1 MNFLEQFA
9 ILIACLFAG
18 SILKSIIPLPIPETI
33 YGMAIL
39 FILFVIKALK
49 TSDIKRASETILEN
63 MSFLFVPAGVGI
75 IENFDL
81 FKENFVAMILI
92 TFISAS
98 IAMIVTM
105 ALVHSIQTRRN
116 DV

>member
-18 SILKSIIPLPIPETI
+18 SILKALIPLPIPETI

-39 FILFVIKALK
+39 FILFAIKALK
-49 TSDIKRASETILEN
+49 TSDVKRASETILEN

-81 FKENFVAMILI
+81 FKENFVAMFII
-92 TFISAS
+92 TFITSC
-98 IAMIVTM
+98 IAMIVSM
-105 ALVHSIQTRRN
+105 KLVSIAQRGKK

>member
-9 ILIACLFAG
+9 ILIACLFVG
-18 SILKSIIPLPIPETI
+18 SILNAIIPLPIPETI

-39 FILFVIKALK
+39 FLLFVVKAIK
-49 TSDIKRASETILEN
+49 TSDVKRASETILEN
-63 MSFLFVPAGVGI
+63 MAFLFVPVGVGI

-81 FKENFVAMILI
+81 FKKNFLALFFITLITATVAM
-92 TFISAS
+92 A
-98 IAMIVTM
+98 VTM
-105 ALVHSIQTRRN
+105 LVVSTIQKRRK

>member
-18 SILKSIIPLPIPETI
+18 SILKAVIPLPIPETI
-33 YGMAIL
+33 YGMV
-39 FILFVIKALK
+39 ILFVLFTIRALK
-49 TSDIKRASETILEN
+49 TSDVKKASEIILEN

-81 FKENFVAMILI
+81 FKANFIAMFFITLI
-92 TFISAS
+92 TAI
-98 IAMIVTM
+98 IAMICSM
-105 ALVHSIQTRRN
+105 KLVSFVQKRRR

>member
-18 SILKSIIPLPIPETI
+18 SVLKDFIPLPIPETI

-39 FILFVIKALK
+39 FILFVIKVIK
-49 TSDIKRASETILEN
+49 TSDVKRASETILEN

-81 FKENFVAMILI
+81 FKKNFLI
-92 TFISAS
+92 MMFITSVTA
-98 IAMIVTM
+98 IVAMIVTM
-105 ALVHSIQTRRN
+105 TLVKFIQKRRK